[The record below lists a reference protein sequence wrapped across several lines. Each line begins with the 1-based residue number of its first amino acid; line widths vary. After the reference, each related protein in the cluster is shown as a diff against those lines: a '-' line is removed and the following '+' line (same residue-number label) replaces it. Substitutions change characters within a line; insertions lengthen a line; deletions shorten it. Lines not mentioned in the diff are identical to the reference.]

1 MTVIKK
7 VTVVECAPDIV
18 LFTHNSYNEYTQIKC
33 YLVFAVITNR
43 IDEIVQF
50 IRSKITWQ

>member
-18 LFTHNSYNEYTQIKC
+18 LFTHNSYNEYAQIKC

-43 IDEIVQF
+43 IDV
-50 IRSKITWQ
+50 R